1 MKFSIKDFFSKC
13 EQIRSLRILSELL
26 KKSIMENID
35 CDWVQW
41 LGFWAISGFS
51 SQTKKQ
57 SPKDI
62 LNIKIILIKFSKSA
76 GSTSKG
82 VVFFFFFVN
91 YRQVEAYKTHACGLS
106 WIQFNESQF

>member
-1 MKFSIKDFFSKC
+1 
-13 EQIRSLRILSELL
+13 
-26 KKSIMENID
+26 MENSD

-82 VVFFFFFVN
+82 EAFFFFLN
-91 YRQVEAYKTHACGLS
+91 YRQVEAYKTHAYGLL
-106 WIQFNESQF
+106 WIQFN

>member
-26 KKSIMENID
+26 KKSIMENSD

-62 LNIKIILIKFSKSA
+62 LNIKIILIKFKNDKKSA

-82 VVFFFFFVN
+82 VTFFFFVN
-91 YRQVEAYKTHACGLS
+91 YRQVEAYKTHAYGLL
-106 WIQFNESQF
+106 WIQFN